1 MDEVEDESAELKRNP
16 RARMAGA
23 DVTEE
28 NVVVVVEGDVF
39 LLKSGEGGPAGGHL
53 RILLL

>member
-1 MDEVEDESAELKRNP
+1 MDKVEGSSTELKRNP

-23 DVTEE
+23 DVAEE
-28 NVVVVVEGDVF
+28 SVAVVVEGDVF
-39 LLKSGEGGPAGGHL
+39 PLKSGEGGPVGGHL